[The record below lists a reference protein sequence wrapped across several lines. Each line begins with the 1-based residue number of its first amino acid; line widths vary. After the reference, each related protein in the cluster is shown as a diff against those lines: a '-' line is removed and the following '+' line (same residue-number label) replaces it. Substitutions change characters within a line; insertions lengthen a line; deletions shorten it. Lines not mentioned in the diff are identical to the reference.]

1 MGKLQKFI
9 FTSLAVTT
17 LVQQSFAA
25 DTTSSTEG
33 GLDFGQGNVDARI
46 AGGGTDAQAD
56 TLAQTVI
63 GNALLLIGIIA
74 VAFGIYGGFLV
85 MTAAGDDGKAKK
97 GKTILLQAGIGIIII
112 FLANSIVQLVI
123 RSIATSSTPATG
135 S

>member
-46 AGGGTDAQAD
+46 AWWGTDAQAD

-63 GNALLLIGIIA
+63 GNALLLIWIIA
-74 VAFGIYGGFLV
+74 VAFGIYWGFLV
-85 MTAAGDDGKAKK
+85 MTAAWDDGKAKK
-97 GKTILLQAGIGIIII
+97 WKTILLQAWIWIIII